1 MEVDESDVDSMLLQ
15 QFSCMGTTDRD
26 VLISQFHKLVG
37 EGSNERDAAF
47 YLEMNNWNLQEAVG
61 AYFDLQSGAVPLL
74 PPPSLVLLED
84 ATVGEGESVPPDTT
98 FVKTWRIQNG
108 GREPWPP
115 GCVLRFLHG
124 SQLSEKTFVP
134 LSCLA
139 PDEVA
144 DVFVQMRSPGQPGI
158 YQSKWRAT
166 TASGSHF
173 GDVIWVILTVQ
184 HDGVLAV
191 TQQMTRLTELG
202 TSPTSGAP
210 LNPFCEPATAADGR
224 PRPPGLPPSGLP
236 PSGLP
241 PGVPPGLPPG
251 LTAGMCGVNAPGRPL
266 HGSAV
271 GQPEHGCELPN
282 TDAEMD

>member
-1 MEVDESDVDSMLLQ
+1 MEVDESDVDSVLQ

-37 EGSNERDAAF
+37 DGANERDAAF

-61 AYFDLQSGAVPLL
+61 AYFDLQSGPVQLL
-74 PPPSLVLLED
+74 PPPSPSLVLIED

-98 FVKTWRIQNG
+98 FIKTWRIKNA

-124 SQLSEKTFVP
+124 SQLSEKTFIP

-144 DVFVQMRSPGQPGI
+144 EVCVQMRSPGEPGM

-202 TSPTSGAP
+202 TSPTAGSP
-210 LNPFCEPATAADGR
+210 VNPFGEPDGR
-224 PRPPGLPPSGLP
+224 PRPHGLPAFS
-236 PSGLP
+236 
-241 PGVPPGLPPG
+241 
-251 LTAGMCGVNAPGRPL
+251 GVNAPGRPPPTPPPHTAL
-266 HGSAV
+266 
-271 GQPEHGCELPN
+271 QPEHACELPN